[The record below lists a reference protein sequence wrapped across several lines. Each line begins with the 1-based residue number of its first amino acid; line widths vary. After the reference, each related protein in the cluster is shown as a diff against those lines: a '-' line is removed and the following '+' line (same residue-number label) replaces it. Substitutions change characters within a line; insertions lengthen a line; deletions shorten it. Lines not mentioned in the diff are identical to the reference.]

1 MGRRTHYTHISSA
14 RGYFE
19 IFLGWFCL
27 PFREVGN
34 GRGSGSSAA
43 YASHSALRD
52 AGVLLCFL
60 VNSICGPF
68 SKGQQNPE
76 GWQGAGWQALANGA
90 ANIISSG
97 QYCYHLQ

>member
-52 AGVLLCFL
+52 AGVLLCIP
-60 VNSICGPF
+60 VDR
-68 SKGQQNPE
+68 
-76 GWQGAGWQALANGA
+76 A
-90 ANIISSG
+90 ANIMTCG
-97 QYCYHLQ
+97 QHC